1 METNIKELLTILNRR
16 TERLQEELELRAP
29 KLVIKTELRLIKDAC
44 DKLLEKFDKN
54 SKKL

>member
-1 METNIKELLTILNRR
+1 MEDNKELLDILKRR
-16 TERLQEELELRAP
+16 MESIKKEIKDNAP
-29 KLVIKTELRLIKDAC
+29 EIIIKNELRLIKDAC

>member
-1 METNIKELLTILNRR
+1 MEDTKDLLNILTRR
-16 TERLQEELELRAP
+16 MERLDKEIKNSAP
-29 KLVIKTELRLIKDAC
+29 EIIIKNELRLIKDAC

>member
-1 METNIKELLTILNRR
+1 MEENKELLDILKRR
-16 TERLQEELELRAP
+16 MERLNKE
-29 KLVIKTELRLIKDAC
+29 IKDSTPEIIIKNELRLIKDAC

>member
-1 METNIKELLTILNRR
+1 MEDTKDLLNTLTKRM
-16 TERLQEELELRAP
+16 ERLNKEIKNNAP
-29 KLVIKTELRLIKDAC
+29 EIIIKNELRLIKDAC